1 MSIGGLSMAH
11 FQDNH
16 VRPPESASGGNYP
29 THVIVPDSGC
39 DLYGRCL
46 ECPLPMCRYD
56 YTNTKELVTDVAT
69 FLGHK
74 VDLRPR
80 RKGYSS

>member
-11 FQDNH
+11 FQYDP
-16 VRPPESASGGNYP
+16 RPPESASGGNDP

-46 ECPLPMCRYD
+46 ECPMPMCRYE
-56 YTNTKELVTDVAT
+56 YTNRTQLNQDIKS
-69 FLGHK
+69 FLGLTTNLK
-74 VDLRPR
+74 PQRER
-80 RKGYSS
+80 ER